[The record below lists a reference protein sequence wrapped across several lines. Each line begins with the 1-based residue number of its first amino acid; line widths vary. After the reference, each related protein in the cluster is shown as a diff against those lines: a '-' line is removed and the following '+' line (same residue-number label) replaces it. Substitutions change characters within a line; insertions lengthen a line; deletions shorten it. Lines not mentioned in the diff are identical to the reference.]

1 MFVNKKEICK
11 FEADN
16 KNMYFSTQFCLR
28 SANEKFGAIEFREV
42 AFKESVYDFQATT
55 VLLINLAYYTFTSI

>member
-1 MFVNKKEICK
+1 
-11 FEADN
+11 
-16 KNMYFSTQFCLR
+16 MYFSSQFCLR

-42 AFKESVYDFQATT
+42 AFKENVYDFQATT